1 MRPCN
6 VPGSAR
12 VQGRRIEVRLISTLC
27 VSESSPRL
35 ASCRVV
41 AWSFPRFFELLPSYK
56 RRNAACRNKTNPK
69 LQRALLPSCEMRHRV
84 QQPREAT
91 ANSRRVQLPADE
103 NINPQRRTFWTTHPK
118 ALDSLNDT
126 YITVIHNPSGST
138 CVTSSGCQRHTLWG
152 GGA

>member
-41 AWSFPRFFELLPSYK
+41 AWSFSRFFELLHSY
-56 RRNAACRNKTNPK
+56 RRCNATCCKKNPK
-69 LQRALLPSCEMRHRV
+69 LQRALVPSWEMRHIG
-84 QQPREAT
+84 QQPGEVT
-91 ANSRRVQLPADE
+91 VNSRREQLPADE